1 MSIRQK
7 DRDTLIQ
14 ALRAGVVP
22 NFGQHLVQVGRANEI
37 ESLLSEFSAGVR
49 RSEAV
54 SLGHPVIPVLDGFV
68 G

>member
-1 MSIRQK
+1 MRITINRIRGSLAHK
-7 DRDTLIQ
+7 AGSDQ
-14 ALRAGVVP
+14 AVFRPDG
-22 NFGQHLVQVGRANEI
+22 
-37 ESLLSEFSAGVR
+37 EFSAGVR